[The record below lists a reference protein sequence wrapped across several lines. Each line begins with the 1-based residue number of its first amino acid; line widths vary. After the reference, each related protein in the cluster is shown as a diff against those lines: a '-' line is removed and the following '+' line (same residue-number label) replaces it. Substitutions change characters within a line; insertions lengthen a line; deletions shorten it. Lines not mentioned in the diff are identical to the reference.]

1 MPCPPLVLFLAAPLN
16 SVNSVAGLCGWALC
30 PLLPAPGSVS
40 RPGPP
45 VVLLLPAPHEL
56 CQLCGWA
63 VWLGSVSRLSSS
75 CPRCPP
81 LVLLLAATLN
91 SVNSVA
97 GLCVAGLCGARSDIR
112 SRKARSERALQR
124 ERQRKINLKRMR
136 ERERERE
143 KESRASA
150 RARVLWT
157 AYWLLSSS
165 CPLCWALWLGLVLF
179 LSSSCPCLGRAPEL
193 CGWALWPGSVSG
205 SCPPLVL
212 VLATPLNSVAAL
224 CPLVLVLAAPLNSV
238 AGLCGPAYWR
248 GVWPNK

>member
-1 MPCPPLVLFLAAPLN
+1 M
-16 SVNSVAGLCGWALC
+16 AGLCVL
-30 PLLPAPGSVS
+30 LLPAPGSVS

-143 KESRASA
+143 REQGE
-150 RARVLWT
+150 RARSCAMDGLLALVL
-157 AYWLLSSS
+157 LLSSV
-165 CPLCWALWLGLVLF
+165 LG
-179 LSSSCPCLGRAPEL
+179 
-193 CGWALWPGSVSG
+193 
-205 SCPPLVL
+205 
-212 VLATPLNSVAAL
+212 
-224 CPLVLVLAAPLNSV
+224 SV
-238 AGLCGPAYWR
+238 AGPCPLL
-248 GVWPNK
+248 VLLLSLSWPRP